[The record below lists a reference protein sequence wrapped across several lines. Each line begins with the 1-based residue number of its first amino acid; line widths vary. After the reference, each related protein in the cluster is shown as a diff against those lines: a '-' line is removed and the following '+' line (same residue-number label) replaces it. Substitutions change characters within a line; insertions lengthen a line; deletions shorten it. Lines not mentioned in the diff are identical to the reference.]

1 VDKKPTPASIVII
14 VAGALMLI
22 GSFLNFYEIS
32 FFGETD
38 GRNAWSGDLFFPVT
52 IIPVLCGVV
61 MALHVVLTTFANV
74 DLPER
79 VLGFSWN
86 QLHLVLGV
94 QAVLMMLA
102 FLLQDKGG
110 LDIAI
115 GFWLM
120 LLSAIGLAVGAVLRE
135 REPSAA

>member
-1 VDKKPTPASIVII
+1 MDKKPTPASIVII